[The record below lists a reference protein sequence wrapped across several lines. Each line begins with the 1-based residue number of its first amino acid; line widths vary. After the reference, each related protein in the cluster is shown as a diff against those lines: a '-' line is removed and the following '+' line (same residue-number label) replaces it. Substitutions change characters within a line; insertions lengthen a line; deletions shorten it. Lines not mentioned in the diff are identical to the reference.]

1 MIPLPP
7 SSVGMVQSSSDNRRP
22 ILAEE
27 QPHHPGEPDS
37 SKPWCPTCEL
47 HTEYHLKSR
56 GSKTVT
62 FYTCDVCGGN
72 TWKPTLPIPL
82 LIVSLLFILFIFFM
96 GFYAVIEMNDEEGFI
111 MFPFGVFAGYVL
123 YKNYKSNAKHW
134 RAFHKWAKAQRQ
146 QAKRN

>member
-1 MIPLPP
+1 M
-7 SSVGMVQSSSDNRRP
+7 
-22 ILAEE
+22 AA
-27 QPHHPGEPDS
+27 
-37 SKPWCPTCEL
+37 
-47 HTEYHLKSR
+47 
-56 GSKTVT
+56 
-62 FYTCDVCGGN
+62 FYTCEVYGGR

-134 RAFHKWAKAQRQ
+134 CAFHKWAKAQRQ